1 MGVLAELDLTIYP
14 LCEACGPRL
23 LDTPQRQVLGKG
35 VECYQL
41 SHLTSE
47 LQGLRVSIL
56 TDQFHEILPPTGHL
70 GPKPGPISLTFIPT
84 SVFLC
89 RSEVRP
95 P

>member
-14 LCEACGPRL
+14 RCEACGPRL

-56 TDQFHEILPPTGHL
+56 TDQFHEILPPYWPSRPETWTHQSYFYPYL
-70 GPKPGPISLTFIPT
+70 CV
-84 SVFLC
+84 SVQI
-89 RSEVRP
+89 
-95 P
+95 